1 VRQVGRVRRV
11 GRVGGALVVIFL
23 LVCTSALTAQRATK
37 DPQTLAKEG
46 AAALNERRFDDAL
59 TAFSAAA
66 AQLPNDANVATG
78 AGLAAFMLGR
88 SGDAETWF
96 VRALRLRPN
105 LTQASLVLGELQHR
119 SGRLDEA
126 IATYE
131 AALKLAPKADTG
143 QLEDR
148 LTAWRKEQQLVG
160 RFARSQGTHFTVLFE
175 GPADEFLA
183 RRVLDYLESAYR
195 HVGESLSA
203 YPTQPITVVLYT
215 TQQFQDITRM
225 PGWTG
230 AAYDGR
236 IHVPVGGAMQATEQL
251 DRVLTHEFVH
261 AVVANIGGPAVPV
274 WLNEGLATVLEPGG
288 VAQSDAVLASVNV
301 RPRLQQLHGSF
312 SGLNAAQARLAYAY
326 SAHAVQRIIALRGA
340 YAVVGLL
347 RDLARGVDFNTAF
360 GKNAQMRYEEFDAMI
375 RRD

>member
-1 VRQVGRVRRV
+1 MRMPL
-11 GRVGGALVVIFL
+11 ALRGLAVV
-23 LVCTSALTAQRATK
+23 LVLACADPSAAQRGAK
-37 DPQTLAKEG
+37 DPQTLAQEG
-46 AAALNERRFDDAL
+46 AAALNERRFADAL
-59 TAFSAAA
+59 TAFTAAA
-66 AQLPNDANVATG
+66 AQLPNDGNVALG

-88 SGDAETWF
+88 TGDAETWL
-96 VRALRLRPN
+96 VRALKLQPN
-105 LTQASLVLGELQHR
+105 LTQASIVLGDLQHR
-119 SGRLDEA
+119 GGRLDEA
-126 IATYE
+126 IATCE
-131 AALKLAPKADTG
+131 AALKLAPKGETG
-143 QLEDR
+143 PLEDR

-160 RFARSQGTHFTVLFE
+160 RFSRSQGTHFTVLFE

-183 RRVLDYLESAYR
+183 RRVVDYLESAYQ
-195 HVGESLSA
+195 HVGESLNA
-203 YPTQPITVVLYT
+203 YPTQTITVVLYT

-225 PGWTG
+225 PSWT
-230 AAYDGR
+230 AASYDGR
-236 IHVPVGGAMQATEQL
+236 IHVPVRGALQRTEQL

-261 AVVANIGGPAVPV
+261 ALVAAIGGPTVPV
-274 WLNEGLATVLEPGG
+274 WMNEGLATALEPGG
-288 VAQSDAVLASVNV
+288 VEQSDAVLASVNV

-360 GKNAQMRYEEFDAMI
+360 GKNAQMRYEAFDAMI

>member
-1 VRQVGRVRRV
+1 VL
-11 GRVGGALVVIFL
+11 A
-23 LVCTSALTAQRATK
+23 CTNLSAAQRGAK

-59 TAFSAAA
+59 TAFTAAA
-66 AQLPNDANVATG
+66 AQLPNDGNVALG
-78 AGLAAFMLGR
+78 AGLAAFMLAR
-88 SGDAETWF
+88 AGDAETWL
-96 VRALRLRPN
+96 VRALKLQPN
-105 LTQASLVLGELQHR
+105 LTQASIVLGELQHR
-119 SGRLDEA
+119 SSRLDEA

-131 AALKLAPKADTG
+131 AALKLASRADAG

-148 LTAWRKEQQLVG
+148 LAAWRKEQQLVG
-160 RFARSQGTHFTVLFE
+160 RFSRSRGTHFTVLFD

-183 RRVLDYLESAYR
+183 RRIVDHLESAYL

-225 PGWTG
+225 PAWSV
-230 AAYDGR
+230 ASYDGR
-236 IHVPVGGAMQATEQL
+236 IHVPVRGAFEQTEQL

-288 VAQSDAVLASVNV
+288 VAQSDAVLAAITV
-301 RPRLQQLHGSF
+301 RPRLQQLHDSF
-312 SGLNAAQARLAYAY
+312 SGLAPAQARLAYAY
-326 SAHAVQRIIALRGA
+326 SAHAVQRIIELRGV

>member
-1 VRQVGRVRRV
+1 VIPRLVLAVG
-11 GRVGGALVVIFL
+11 LV
-23 LVCTSALTAQRATK
+23 LVSAIPSSAQRVAK

-46 AAALNERRFDDAL
+46 ATALNERRFDDAL
-59 TAFSAAA
+59 TAFTTAA
-66 AQLPNDANVATG
+66 AQLPNDGNVALG

-88 SGDAETWF
+88 AGDAETWL
-96 VRALRLRPN
+96 VRALKLQPN
-105 LTQASLVLGELQHR
+105 LTQASIVLGELQHR
-119 SGRLDEA
+119 SGRLDDA

-131 AALKLAPKADTG
+131 AALKLAAKANTG

-148 LTAWRKEQQLVG
+148 LAAWRKEQQLVG
-160 RFARSQGTHFTVLFE
+160 RFSRSQGTHFTVLFE
-175 GPADEFLA
+175 GPADEILA
-183 RRVLDYLESAYR
+183 RRIVDHLESAYLR
-195 HVGESLSA
+195 VGESLRA
-203 YPTQPITVVLYT
+203 YPTQTITVVLYT

-225 PGWTG
+225 PAWS
-230 AAYDGR
+230 AASYDGR
-236 IHVPVGGAMQATEQL
+236 IHVPVRGASDHVEQL

-288 VAQSDAVLASVNV
+288 VAQSDAVLAAINV
-301 RPRLQQLHGSF
+301 RPPLEQLHSSF
-312 SGLNAAQARLAYAY
+312 SGLTPAQARLAYAY
-326 SAHAVQRIIALRGA
+326 SAHAVQRIIELRGA

-360 GKNAQMRYEEFDAMI
+360 GKNAQMRYDEFDAMI